1 MSYEEKILAKRKFM
15 KSMSEEE
22 IDEPEM
28 VDDLMY
34 ILNACIINY
43 KEFEE
48 VQNNKNFNKN
58 LIHILNKYYEELG
71 SDRLFDLFDLVNDY
85 DFHKNIFNIFSENLS
100 ILDKKYLLDYI
111 MKRSYDPVFSYG
123 KKELIGLY
131 NDEIIKSIND
141 EEIRIDLYNK
151 IIIDLYMENN
161 INNQLKLK
169 YYDIELIVDDINK
182 IGIHKIVNTFE
193 DLLRNIHFSK
203 NININGIENE
213 YIGVEEFDKYLYLKN
228 NFKGINNLTL
238 NIYDSECKIRDYM
251 KDYFNK
257 IELYELIANDFI
269 NKDKLAE
276 NKLKYMYETTYS
288 RLKHNIFVEL
298 YLEKI
303 NYKMDS
309 ENLYF
314 LDMFRDRALSLP
326 NIHIENLIYND
337 KIEDEID
344 YLVEKSNV
352 IDVIKSMLNITNDNQ
367 NDIYKYIKE
376 KYSDEVSNY
385 KKELIE
391 NNDLLTLELFDKK
404 FNNELDKDIKIV
416 RKRKMF

>member
-111 MKRSYDPVFSYG
+111 MERSYDPVFSYG

>member
-34 ILNACIINY
+34 ILNACLINY

-71 SDRLFDLFDLVNDY
+71 SDRLFDLFGLVNDY

-111 MKRSYDPVFSYG
+111 MERSYDPVFSYG

-276 NKLKYMYETTYS
+276 NKLKYMYETIYS